1 MEEIKAYKCS
11 KCDKVYL
18 DKSYAEKCCTPKY
31 CTICGRE
38 LDSRWYSTICS
49 PCRDEAEYDR
59 ATKYTYEEYM
69 SLPEHKDDY
78 LRLYYGDEYY
88 SDIDDLLDSLDDE
101 DEVNE
106 LKYVNG
112 VVKDRVELD
121 YESIIIDMEENA
133 NIEDFEVDKEGHK
146 ELKVFLEQWN
156 KKYGTDS
163 YFCDDKVVVLISDK
177 DKEI

>member
-11 KCDKVYL
+11 KCSKVSL

-101 DEVNE
+101 DEVKK

-121 YESIIIDMEENA
+121 YEDIIIDMEENA
-133 NIEDFEVDKEGHK
+133 NIED
-146 ELKVFLEQWN
+146 
-156 KKYGTDS
+156 
-163 YFCDDKVVVLISDK
+163 I
-177 DKEI
+177 